1 MISEYIDPFQA
12 NVYHDVDC
20 CDPCSLVDQRARM
33 EKGRHGAPSRKRSA
47 PLNQDVAMWIT
58 QGVDPENLLDRMSKV
73 GLLQGDGYG
82 L

>member
-12 NVYHDVDC
+12 NVEQDMDC
-20 CDPCSLVDQRARM
+20 YDPCSLVDQRDRM
-33 EKGRHGAPSRKRSA
+33 DKGHHGAPSRKRRTA
-47 PLNQDVAMWIT
+47 LNQDVAMWIT